1 MSQEN
6 KSPEF
11 IKIVYFDEVSA
22 QDYLD
27 ITNGG
32 HLDWNEEKNKQRVAE
47 ILAEIEAKAKGGF
60 NVLNLLK
67 ASLSGTAKAS
77 VPRCPGANN
86 RCVDR
91 RRKSS
96 VLDAD
101 RRRKIADLSNRRFG
115 DRKSS
120 ACDFSASGPHES
132 TE

>member
-47 ILAEIEAKAKGGF
+47 ILAEIDKTI
-60 NVLNLLK
+60 V
-67 ASLSGTAKAS
+67 
-77 VPRCPGANN
+77 VIR
-86 RCVDR
+86 
-91 RRKSS
+91 
-96 VLDAD
+96 
-101 RRRKIADLSNRRFG
+101 
-115 DRKSS
+115 
-120 ACDFSASGPHES
+120 
-132 TE
+132 